1 MRPKN
6 DQKMTILT
14 ILELYDNNEHGSMM
28 LMNQQKV
35 IKTDLINK
43 DIKNA

>member
-14 ILELYDNNEHGSMM
+14 ILKTYDNNDEVSMM
-28 LMNQQKV
+28 LMCV
-35 IKTDLINK
+35 VDV
-43 DIKNA
+43 KNAVQRHKNGQK